1 MRILIGIVIA
11 AIAAGLIAW
20 WQLCPQCVAPPR
32 SDPPPAPAPTS
43 DFVIYQHL
51 NAPVTG
57 YRGINEAGD
66 IVGYFQD
73 TPVETTAHALLMR
86 AGAPSMIDPPSTRDR
101 RAFGINDPGLI
112 ALSFDGR
119 NAVLWDGAAY
129 TPVAYPGASGTVVR
143 GLNNHGDVVGEYTDS
158 GGVVRAFVRF
168 EGVFIALDFP
178 DAARASVRGVN
189 DTRHA
194 VGYVEAA
201 DRSRRCFVRAPDGA
215 ITMLDYPGAAAT
227 MCGDINTA
235 GVIVGGW
242 MDAGGRL
249 HGFIRAPDGSFRTFD
264 VPEAQDTLPLGINEA
279 GDIVGEATF
288 GGRYGDYTIPHRAF
302 FTSAFR

>member
-20 WQLCPQCVAPPR
+20 WQLCPRCLAPPR
-32 SDPPPAPAPTS
+32 SDPPPAPAPAS
-43 DFVIYQHL
+43 DYMMYQHF

-57 YRGINEAGD
+57 FRGINEAGD
-66 IVGYFQD
+66 MVGYFQD

-86 AGAPSMIDPPSTRDR
+86 ARTPSAIDPPSSRDR
-101 RAFGINDPGLI
+101 RAFGINDRGVI

-119 NAVLWDGAAY
+119 NAVLWDGTTY
-129 TPVAYPGASGTVVR
+129 TPVIYPGASGTVVR
-143 GLNNHGDVVGEYTDS
+143 GLNNHNDVVGEYTDA
-158 GGVVRAFVRF
+158 GDVVRAFVRF
-168 EGVFIALDFP
+168 EGTFIALDFP
-178 DAARASVRGVN
+178 DATRASVRGVN
-189 DTRHA
+189 DARVS

-201 DRSRRCFVRAPDGA
+201 DGSRRCFVRAADGA
-215 ITMLDYPGAAAT
+215 ITMLDYPGAIAT
-227 MCGDINTA
+227 MCGDINNA
-235 GVIVGGW
+235 GVIVGAW
-242 MDAGGRL
+242 MSPDRRF
-249 HGFIRAPDGSFRTFD
+249 HGFIWRDGAFRTFD
-264 VPEAQDTLPLGINEA
+264 VTDAQDTLALGVNDA